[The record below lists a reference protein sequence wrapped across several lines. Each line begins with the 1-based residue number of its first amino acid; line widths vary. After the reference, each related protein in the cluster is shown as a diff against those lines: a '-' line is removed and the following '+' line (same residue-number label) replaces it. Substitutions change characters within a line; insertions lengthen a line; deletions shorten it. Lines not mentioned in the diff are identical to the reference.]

1 MMGTISIKP
10 VDYDPFGNLDVN
22 PAALPPQ
29 SAEALGLPSFV
40 MPNKASP
47 EIVSAPLGAT
57 ESFKPFLG
65 VMSTTDPLA
74 LQDIMVKNIPGSQ
87 PGVDPDGNPFII
99 IENKPYYLNKPGLSG
114 TDVVGFIGDLAK
126 FFPAGKLAQLG
137 LTTGGRAAI
146 AGTATGIIGSG
157 SQLSSQAMGS
167 EQPFNVAQVGLE
179 SAFGAGGQVVGDLIS
194 SYIKNNRSITNEAGK
209 ISNEFNAALQASGI
223 DLGKFAEKGQQA
235 IFDAYKQLGSRFAG
249 EAKNVTSAANIADVN
264 FPLTRGQATGDIA
277 QLAEEEAMRNAARG
291 SFAQKILARFD
302 EKQKTE
308 VLKDL
313 QAKQKAFA
321 TGQITTSP
329 EEVGGKLY
337 ELIRN
342 KQMEMKGQYKTAY
355 GDVDPT
361 ALRLLSE
368 AVDPLE
374 SRVLGILKDRVVD
387 PKLTPASR
395 SAVGEIRAIIPKTGK
410 ANVTDISLKTIETTR
425 KKLNEYYKAGANDTD
440 KGNVSAIIKEFDSW
454 LDDSISDGLIRGDIS
469 QLGKLKEARSLFSK
483 YKETFPTKD
492 TAKLADS
499 DAAKVIRTI
508 VEKDLQPS
516 EVMNLLYGKSA
527 IGESQSAVR
536 TVQRLKKMFGNE
548 SNDFKQFQ
556 ESAFV
561 RLTRD
566 SQGNMLPASKIVKTI
581 DELFMGKGSALTRE
595 LFDATQINTIRKL
608 RSDLSKLVVPI
619 EAQNPSR
626 SGYEG
631 ARAVISVLNK
641 LGFTGAAGNLASG
654 DIASAGAMG
663 AASLVS
669 QIKPVIA
676 ARKATNMIAPPLS
689 GLLPAGSGTAL
700 GGALGTGFY
709 GILGR

>member
-1 MMGTISIKP
+1 MGTISIKP

-22 PAALPPQ
+22 PANVAPQ
-29 SAEALGLPSFV
+29 SAEALGLPRFV
-40 MPNKASP
+40 TPTKSSP
-47 EIVSAPLGAT
+47 EIVSAPLGAA

-87 PGVDPDGNPFII
+87 PGIDPEGNPFII

-146 AGTATGIIGSG
+146 AGTATGVIGSG

-194 SYIKNNRSITNEAGK
+194 SYIKNNRSITNELGQ

-223 DLGKFAEKGQQA
+223 DLGKFAEKGQRA

-249 EAKNVTSAANIADVN
+249 EAKNITSAANIADVN

-321 TGQITTSP
+321 TGQITTAP

-374 SRVLGILKDRVVD
+374 SRVLGILKERVVD

-395 SAVGEIRAIIPKTGK
+395 SAVGEIRSIIPKTGK

-425 KKLNEYYKAGANDTD
+425 KKLNELYKAGANETD
-440 KGNVSAIIKEFDSW
+440 RGNVSAIIKEFDSW

-469 QLGKLKEARSLFSK
+469 QLDKLKEARSLFSK

-499 DAAKVIRTI
+499 DAARVIRTI

-556 ESAFV
+556 EAAFV

-641 LGFTGAAGNLASG
+641 LGLTGAAGNLASG

-669 QIKPVIA
+669 QIKPVLA
-676 ARKATNMIAPPLS
+676 ARKATNMVAPALT
-689 GLLPAGSGTAL
+689 GLLPVGSGTAL

>member
-1 MMGTISIKP
+1 MGTISIKP
-10 VDYDPFGNLDVN
+10 IDYDPFGNLDVN
-22 PAALPPQ
+22 PANASPM
-29 SAEALGLPSFV
+29 SAEELGLPSFV
-40 MPNKASP
+40 MPKKSSP
-47 EIVSAPLGAT
+47 EIVSAPLGLT

-74 LQDIMVKNIPGSQ
+74 LQDIMVKNIPGSR
-87 PGVDPDGNPFII
+87 PGIDPEGNPFII

-137 LTTGGRAAI
+137 LTTGGRATI
-146 AGTATGIIGSG
+146 AGTATGVIGSG
-157 SQLSSQAMGS
+157 SQLASQAMGS
-167 EQPFNVAQVGLE
+167 TQPFNVAQVGLE
-179 SAFGAGGQVVGDLIS
+179 SAFGAGGQIVGDLIG
-194 SYIKNNRSITNEAGK
+194 SYIRNNRKITDELGQ
-209 ISNEFNAALQASGI
+209 ISDEFASALQASGI
-223 DLGKFAEKGQQA
+223 NVNEFGRKGQQA
-235 IFDAYKQLGSRFAG
+235 IIDAYKQLGSRFAK
-249 EAKNVTSAANIADVN
+249 EAKNVTAAASIADVN

-302 EKQKTE
+302 ERQKAE
-308 VLKDL
+308 VLKDIES
-313 QAKQKAFA
+313 KQKAFSV
-321 TGQITTSP
+321 GQITTAP

-342 KQMEMKGQYKTAY
+342 KQLEMKGQYKTAY
-355 GDVDPT
+355 ESVDPT
-361 ALRLLSE
+361 ALRVLTE

-374 SRVLGILKDRVVD
+374 SRVASVLKDRVVD

-395 SAVGEIRAIIPKTGK
+395 NAIAEIKSIIPKTGK
-410 ANVTDISLKTIETTR
+410 ANVTDLSLKSIETTR
-425 KKLNEYYKAGANDTD
+425 KKLNELYKAGANDTD
-440 KGNVSAIIKEFDSW
+440 KGNVSAIIKEFDNW
-454 LDDSISDGLIRGDIS
+454 LDDSISDGLIRGDID
-469 QLGKLKEARSLFSK
+469 QLSKLKEARSLFSK

-492 TAKLADS
+492 VSKLADA

-536 TVQRLKKMFGNE
+536 TVQRLKKMFGSE
-548 SNDFKQFQ
+548 SNEFKQFQ

-595 LFDATQINTIRKL
+595 LFDATQINTIRKM
-608 RSDLSKLVVPI
+608 RSDLNKLVVPI

-669 QIKPVIA
+669 QIKPVVT
-676 ARKATNMIAPPLS
+676 ARKATTMTSPALS
-689 GLLPAGSGTAL
+689 GLLPLGSGTAL

>member
-1 MMGTISIKP
+1 MGTISIKP

-22 PAALPPQ
+22 PANATPM
-29 SAEALGLPSFV
+29 SSEELGLPSFV

-47 EIVSAPLGAT
+47 EIVNAPLGLT

-74 LQDIMVKNIPGSQ
+74 LQDIMVKNIPGSY
-87 PGVDPDGNPFII
+87 PGVDPEGNPFII

-137 LTTGGRAAI
+137 LTTGGRATI
-146 AGTATGIIGSG
+146 AGTATGVIGSG
-157 SQLSSQAMGS
+157 SQLASQAMGS
-167 EQPFNVAQVGLE
+167 TQPFNVAQVGLE
-179 SAFGAGGQVVGDLIS
+179 SAFGAGGQIVGDLIS
-194 SYIKNNRSITNEAGK
+194 SYIKNNKSIQNELGQ
-209 ISNEFNAALQASGI
+209 ITPEFNAQLKASGI
-223 DLGKFAEKGQQA
+223 DILKFGEAGQKA
-235 IFDAYKQLGSRFAG
+235 IFDAYKQLGSRFAQ
-249 EAKNVTSAANIADVN
+249 EAKNITAKANIADVN

-291 SFAQKILARFD
+291 SLSQKILARFD
-302 EKQKTE
+302 ERQKAE
-308 VLKDL
+308 VLKDIEN
-313 QAKQKAFA
+313 KQKAFSV
-321 TGQITTSP
+321 GQITTAP

-342 KQMEMKGQYKTAY
+342 KQLELKRGYKTAY
-355 GDVDPT
+355 EDVDPT

-374 SRVLGILKDRVVD
+374 SRVLGVLKDRVVD

-395 SAVGEIRAIIPKTGK
+395 NAISEIKAIIPKTGK

-425 KKLNEYYKAGANDTD
+425 KKLNELYKAGANETD
-440 KGNVSAIIKEFDSW
+440 KGNIQVIIKEFDSW
-454 LDDSISDGLIRGDIS
+454 LDDSIYDGLIRGDIN
-469 QLGKLKEARSLFSK
+469 QLDKLKQARALFADYMQK
-483 YKETFPTKD
+483 FPQGNV
-492 TAKLADS
+492 AKLADA

-508 VEKDLQPS
+508 AEKDLQPS
-516 EVMNLLYGKSA
+516 EVMNLLYGKAA

-536 TVQRLKKMFGNE
+536 TVQRLKKMFGSDSNE
-548 SNDFKQFQ
+548 FKQFQ

-595 LFDATQINTIRKL
+595 FFNAQQINTIRKL

-641 LGFTGAAGNLASG
+641 LGLTGAAGNLASG
-654 DIASAGAMG
+654 DIASAGVMG
-663 AASLVS
+663 VASLAS
-669 QIKPVIA
+669 QVKPVIA
-676 ARKATNMIAPPLS
+676 ARKATNMASPTLS
-689 GLLPAGSGTAL
+689 GLMPIGSGAAL

-709 GILGR
+709 GLLGR

>member
-1 MMGTISIKP
+1 
-10 VDYDPFGNLDVN
+10 
-22 PAALPPQ
+22 
-29 SAEALGLPSFV
+29 
-40 MPNKASP
+40 
-47 EIVSAPLGAT
+47 
-57 ESFKPFLG
+57 
-65 VMSTTDPLA
+65 
-74 LQDIMVKNIPGSQ
+74 
-87 PGVDPDGNPFII
+87 
-99 IENKPYYLNKPGLSG
+99 
-114 TDVVGFIGDLAK
+114 
-126 FFPAGKLAQLG
+126 
-137 LTTGGRAAI
+137 
-146 AGTATGIIGSG
+146 
-157 SQLSSQAMGS
+157 
-167 EQPFNVAQVGLE
+167 
-179 SAFGAGGQVVGDLIS
+179 
-194 SYIKNNRSITNEAGK
+194 
-209 ISNEFNAALQASGI
+209 
-223 DLGKFAEKGQQA
+223 
-235 IFDAYKQLGSRFAG
+235 
-249 EAKNVTSAANIADVN
+249 
-264 FPLTRGQATGDIA
+264 
-277 QLAEEEAMRNAARG
+277 MRNAARG
-291 SFAQKILARFD
+291 SLAQKILARFD
-302 EKQKTE
+302 EKQKKE
-308 VLKDL
+308 ILKDVNE
-313 QAKQKAFA
+313 KQRAFSV
-321 TGQITTSP
+321 GQITTAP

-342 KQMEMKGQYKTAY
+342 KQLEMKGNYKTAY

-374 SRVLGILKDRVVD
+374 SRVLGILKERVVD

-440 KGNVSAIIKEFDSW
+440 RGNVSAIIKEFDSW
-454 LDDSISDGLIRGDIS
+454 LDDSISDGLIRGDIN
-469 QLGKLKEARSLFSK
+469 QLDKLKEARKLFST
-483 YKETFPTKD
+483 YKETFPTNN

-556 ESAFV
+556 EAAFV

-595 LFDATQINTIRKL
+595 LFNANQINTMRKL
-608 RSDLSKLVVPI
+608 RSDLNKLVVPI

-641 LGFTGAAGNLASG
+641 LGLTGAAGNLASG
-654 DIASAGAMG
+654 DLASASAMG

-676 ARKATNMIAPPLS
+676 ARKATNMVAPPLT
-689 GLLPAGSGTAL
+689 GLLPVGSGTAL

>member
-1 MMGTISIKP
+1 MGTISIKP
-10 VDYDPFGNLDVN
+10 IDYDPFGNLDVN
-22 PAALPPQ
+22 PANASPM
-29 SAEALGLPSFV
+29 SAEELGLPSFV
-40 MPNKASP
+40 MPKKSSP
-47 EIVSAPLGAT
+47 EIVSAPLGLT

-74 LQDIMVKNIPGSQ
+74 LQDIMVKNIPGSR
-87 PGVDPDGNPFII
+87 PGIDPEGNPFII

-137 LTTGGRAAI
+137 LTTGGRATI
-146 AGTATGIIGSG
+146 AGTATGVIGSG
-157 SQLSSQAMGS
+157 SQLASQAMGS
-167 EQPFNVAQVGLE
+167 TQPFNVAQVGLE
-179 SAFGAGGQVVGDLIS
+179 SAFGAGGQIVGDLIG
-194 SYIKNNRSITNEAGK
+194 SYIRNNRKITDELGQ
-209 ISNEFNAALQASGI
+209 ISDEFASALQASGI
-223 DLGKFAEKGQQA
+223 NVNEFGRKGQQA
-235 IFDAYKQLGSRFAG
+235 IIDAYKQLGSRFAK
-249 EAKNVTSAANIADVN
+249 EAKNVTAAASIADVN

-302 EKQKTE
+302 ERQKAE

-313 QAKQKAFA
+313 ESKQKTFA
-321 TGQITTSP
+321 VGQITTSP

-342 KQMEMKGQYKTAY
+342 KQLEMKGQYKTAY
-355 GDVDPT
+355 ESVDPT
-361 ALRLLSE
+361 ALRVLTE

-374 SRVLGILKDRVVD
+374 SRVASVLKDRVVD

-395 SAVGEIRAIIPKTGK
+395 NAIAEIKSIIPKTGK
-410 ANVTDISLKTIETTR
+410 ANVTDLSLKSIETTR
-425 KKLNEYYKAGANDTD
+425 KKLNELYKAGANDTD
-440 KGNVSAIIKEFDSW
+440 KGNVSAIIKEFDNW
-454 LDDSISDGLIRGDIS
+454 LDDSISDGLIRGDID
-469 QLGKLKEARSLFSK
+469 QLSKLKEARSLFSK

-492 TAKLADS
+492 VSKLADA

-536 TVQRLKKMFGNE
+536 TVQRLKKMFGSE
-548 SNDFKQFQ
+548 SNEFKQFQ

-595 LFDATQINTIRKL
+595 LFDATQINTIRKM
-608 RSDLSKLVVPI
+608 RSDLNKLVVPI

-669 QIKPVIA
+669 QIKPVVA
-676 ARKATNMIAPPLS
+676 ARKATTMTSPALS
-689 GLLPAGSGTAL
+689 GLLPLGSGTAL

>member
-1 MMGTISIKP
+1 MGTISIKP
-10 VDYDPFGNLDVN
+10 IDYDPFGNLDVN
-22 PAALPPQ
+22 PANASPM
-29 SAEALGLPSFV
+29 SAEELGLPSFV
-40 MPNKASP
+40 MPKKSSP
-47 EIVSAPLGAT
+47 EIVSAPLGLT

-74 LQDIMVKNIPGSQ
+74 LQDIMVKNIPGSR
-87 PGVDPDGNPFII
+87 PGIDPEGNPFII

-137 LTTGGRAAI
+137 LTTGGRATI
-146 AGTATGIIGSG
+146 AGTATGVIGSG
-157 SQLSSQAMGS
+157 SQLASQAMGS
-167 EQPFNVAQVGLE
+167 TQPFNVAQVGLE
-179 SAFGAGGQVVGDLIS
+179 SAFGAGGQIVGDLIG
-194 SYIKNNRSITNEAGK
+194 SYIRNNRKITDELGQ
-209 ISNEFNAALQASGI
+209 ISDEFASALQASGI
-223 DLGKFAEKGQQA
+223 NVNEFGRKGQQA
-235 IFDAYKQLGSRFAG
+235 IIDAYKQLGSRFAK
-249 EAKNVTSAANIADVN
+249 EAKNVTAAASIADVN

-302 EKQKTE
+302 ERQKAE
-308 VLKDL
+308 VLKDIES
-313 QAKQKAFA
+313 KQKAFSV
-321 TGQITTSP
+321 GQITTAP

-342 KQMEMKGQYKTAY
+342 KQLEMKGQYKTAY
-355 GDVDPT
+355 ESVDPT
-361 ALRLLSE
+361 ALRVLTE

-374 SRVLGILKDRVVD
+374 SRVASVLKDRVVD

-395 SAVGEIRAIIPKTGK
+395 NAIAEIKSIIPKTGK
-410 ANVTDISLKTIETTR
+410 ANVTDLSLKSIETTR
-425 KKLNEYYKAGANDTD
+425 KKLNELYKAGANDTD
-440 KGNVSAIIKEFDSW
+440 KGNVSAIIKEFDNW
-454 LDDSISDGLIRGDIS
+454 LDDSISDGLIRGDID
-469 QLGKLKEARSLFSK
+469 QLSKLKEARSLFSK

-492 TAKLADS
+492 VSKLADA

-536 TVQRLKKMFGNE
+536 TVQRLKKMFGSE
-548 SNDFKQFQ
+548 SNEFKQFQ

-595 LFDATQINTIRKL
+595 LFDATQINTIRKM
-608 RSDLSKLVVPI
+608 RSDLNKLVVPI

-669 QIKPVIA
+669 QIKPVVA
-676 ARKATNMIAPPLS
+676 ARKATTMTSPALS
-689 GLLPAGSGTAL
+689 GLLPLGSGTAL

>member
-1 MMGTISIKP
+1 MGTISIKP

-22 PAALPPQ
+22 PANATPM
-29 SAEALGLPSFV
+29 SAEELGLPSFV
-40 MPNKASP
+40 MPKKSSP
-47 EIVSAPLGAT
+47 EIVSAPLGLT

-65 VMSTTDPLA
+65 VMSTTDPMA

-87 PGVDPDGNPFII
+87 PGIDPEGNPFII

-114 TDVVGFIGDLAK
+114 TDVIGFIGDLAK

-146 AGTATGIIGSG
+146 AGTATGVIGSG
-157 SQLSSQAMGS
+157 SQLASQGLGS
-167 EQPFNVAQVGLE
+167 TQPFNVAQVGLE
-179 SAFGAGGQVVGDLIS
+179 SAFGAGGQIVGDLIG
-194 SYIKNNRSITNEAGK
+194 SYIRNNRKITDELGQ
-209 ISNEFNAALQASGI
+209 ISSEFASALQASGI
-223 DLGKFAEKGQQA
+223 NVNEFGKKGQQA
-235 IFDAYKQLGSRFAG
+235 IIDAYKQLGSRFAK
-249 EAKNVTSAANIADVN
+249 EAKNVTAAANIADVN

-291 SFAQKILARFD
+291 SFSQKILARFD
-302 EKQKTE
+302 EKQKVE

-313 QAKQKAFA
+313 ENKQKAFA
-321 TGQITTSP
+321 VGQITTAP

-342 KQMEMKGQYKTAY
+342 KQLEMKGQYKSAY
-355 GDVDPT
+355 ESVDPT
-361 ALRLLSE
+361 ALRVLTE

-374 SRVLGILKDRVVD
+374 SRVSSILKDRVVD

-395 SAVGEIRAIIPKTGK
+395 NAIAEIKSIIPKTGK
-410 ANVTDISLKTIETTR
+410 ANVTDLSLKSIETTR
-425 KKLNEYYKAGANDTD
+425 KKLNELYKAGANDTD
-440 KGNVSAIIKEFDSW
+440 KGNVSAIIKEFDNW
-454 LDDSISDGLIRGDIS
+454 LDDSISDGLIRGDID
-469 QLGKLKEARSLFSK
+469 QLSKLKEARSLFSK

-492 TAKLADS
+492 VSKLADA

-536 TVQRLKKMFGNE
+536 TVQRLKKMFGSE
-548 SNDFKQFQ
+548 SNEFKQFQ

-595 LFDATQINTIRKL
+595 LFDATQINTIRKM
-608 RSDLSKLVVPI
+608 RADLNKLVIPI

-663 AASLVS
+663 VASLAS
-669 QIKPVIA
+669 QVKPVIA
-676 ARKATNMIAPPLS
+676 ARKATTMASPTLS
-689 GLLPAGSGTAL
+689 GLLPIGSGAAL

-709 GILGR
+709 GLLGR

>member
-1 MMGTISIKP
+1 MGTVSIKP

-22 PAALPPQ
+22 PAALPPE
-29 SAEALGLPSFV
+29 SAEALGLPRFV

-57 ESFKPFLG
+57 GSFKPFLG

-87 PGVDPDGNPFII
+87 PGIDPDGNPFII
-99 IENKPYYLNKPGLSG
+99 VENKPYYLNKPGLSG

-146 AGTATGIIGSG
+146 AGTATGVIGSG

-194 SYIKNNRSITNEAGK
+194 SYIKNNRSITNELGQ

-223 DLGKFAEKGQQA
+223 DLGKFSQKGQQA

-291 SFAQKILARFD
+291 SLAQKILARFD
-302 EKQKTE
+302 EKQKKE
-308 VLKDL
+308 ILKDVNE
-313 QAKQKAFA
+313 KQRAFSV
-321 TGQITTSP
+321 GQITTAP

-342 KQMEMKGQYKTAY
+342 KQLEMKGNYKTAY

-374 SRVLGILKDRVVD
+374 SRVLGILKERVVD

-440 KGNVSAIIKEFDSW
+440 RGNVSAIIKEFDSW
-454 LDDSISDGLIRGDIS
+454 LDDSISDGLIRGDIN
-469 QLGKLKEARSLFSK
+469 QLDKLKEARKLFST
-483 YKETFPTKD
+483 YKETFPTNN

-556 ESAFV
+556 EAAFV

-595 LFDATQINTIRKL
+595 LFNANQINTMRKL
-608 RSDLSKLVVPI
+608 RSDLNKLVVPI

-641 LGFTGAAGNLASG
+641 LGLTGAAGNLASG
-654 DIASAGAMG
+654 DLASASALG

-669 QIKPVIA
+669 QVKPVLA
-676 ARKATNMIAPPLS
+676 ARKATNMVAPPLT
-689 GLLPAGSGTAL
+689 GLLPVGSGTAL

>member
-1 MMGTISIKP
+1 MGTISIKP

-22 PAALPPQ
+22 PANASPM
-29 SAEALGLPSFV
+29 SAEELGLPSFV
-40 MPNKASP
+40 MPKKSSP
-47 EIVSAPLGAT
+47 EIVSAPLGLT

-74 LQDIMVKNIPGSQ
+74 LQDIMVKNIPGSR
-87 PGVDPDGNPFII
+87 PGIDPEGNPFII

-146 AGTATGIIGSG
+146 AGTATGVIGSG
-157 SQLSSQAMGS
+157 SQLASQAMGS
-167 EQPFNVAQVGLE
+167 TQPFNVAQVGLE
-179 SAFGAGGQVVGDLIS
+179 AAFGAGGQIVGDLIG
-194 SYIKNNRSITNEAGK
+194 SYIRNNRKITDELGQ
-209 ISNEFNAALQASGI
+209 ISSEFASALQASGI
-223 DLGKFAEKGQQA
+223 NINEFGRKGQQA
-235 IFDAYKQLGSRFAG
+235 IIDAYKQLGSRFAK

-291 SFAQKILARFD
+291 SLSQKILARFD
-302 EKQKTE
+302 EKQKIE

-313 QAKQKAFA
+313 ENKQKAFA
-321 TGQITTSP
+321 VGQITTAP

-342 KQMEMKGQYKTAY
+342 KQLEMKGQYKAAY
-355 GDVDPT
+355 ESVDPT
-361 ALRLLSE
+361 ALRVLTE

-374 SRVLGILKDRVVD
+374 SRVLSVLKDRVVD

-395 SAVGEIRAIIPKTGK
+395 NAIAEIKSIIPKTGK
-410 ANVTDISLKTIETTR
+410 ANVTDLSLKSIETTR
-425 KKLNEYYKAGANDTD
+425 KKLNELYKAGANDTD
-440 KGNVSAIIKEFDSW
+440 KGNVSAIIKEFDNW
-454 LDDSISDGLIRGDIS
+454 LDDSISDGLIRGDID
-469 QLGKLKEARSLFSK
+469 QLSKLKEARSLFSK

-492 TAKLADS
+492 VSKLADA

-536 TVQRLKKMFGNE
+536 TVQRLKKMFGSE
-548 SNDFKQFQ
+548 SNEFKQFQ

-595 LFDATQINTIRKL
+595 LFDATQINTIRKM
-608 RSDLSKLVVPI
+608 RSDLNKLVIPI

-669 QIKPVIA
+669 QIKPVVA
-676 ARKATNMIAPPLS
+676 ARKATTMTSPALS
-689 GLLPAGSGTAL
+689 GLLPLGSGTAL

>member
-1 MMGTISIKP
+1 MGTISIKP

-22 PAALPPQ
+22 PANVAPQ
-29 SAEALGLPSFV
+29 SAEALGLPRFV
-40 MPNKASP
+40 TPTKSSP
-47 EIVSAPLGAT
+47 EIVSAPLGAA

-87 PGVDPDGNPFII
+87 PGIDPEGNPFII

-146 AGTATGIIGSG
+146 AGTATGVIGSG

-194 SYIKNNRSITNEAGK
+194 SYIKNNRSITNELGQ

-223 DLGKFAEKGQQA
+223 DLGKFAEKGQRA

-249 EAKNVTSAANIADVN
+249 EAKNITSAANIADVN

-321 TGQITTSP
+321 TGQITTAP

-374 SRVLGILKDRVVD
+374 SRVLGILKERVVD

-395 SAVGEIRAIIPKTGK
+395 SAVGEIRSIIPKTGK

-425 KKLNEYYKAGANDTD
+425 KKLNELYKAGANETD
-440 KGNVSAIIKEFDSW
+440 RGNVSAIIKEFDSW

-469 QLGKLKEARSLFSK
+469 QLDKLKEARSLFSK

-499 DAAKVIRTI
+499 DAARVIRTI

-641 LGFTGAAGNLASG
+641 LGLTGAAGNLASG

-663 AASLVS
+663 MASLAS
-669 QIKPVIA
+669 QIKPVLA
-676 ARKATNMIAPPLS
+676 ARKATNMVAPALT
-689 GLLPAGSGTAL
+689 GLLPVGSGTAL

>member
-1 MMGTISIKP
+1 MGTISIKP

-194 SYIKNNRSITNEAGK
+194 SYIKNNRSIANEAGQ
-209 ISNEFNAALQASGI
+209 ISNEFKSALQASGI

-566 SQGNMLPASKIVKTI
+566 SQGNMLPSSKIVKTI

-595 LFDATQINTIRKL
+595 LFSADQINTIRKL

-669 QIKPVIA
+669 QIKPVLA
-676 ARKATNMIAPPLS
+676 ARKATNMVAPPLS

>member
-22 PAALPPQ
+22 PANVAPQ
-29 SAEALGLPSFV
+29 SAETLGLPQFV
-40 MPNKASP
+40 MPNKATP
-47 EIVSAPLGAT
+47 EIVSAPLGAS

-87 PGVDPDGNPFII
+87 PGIDPDGNPFII
-99 IENKPYYLNKPGLSG
+99 VENKPYYLNKPGLSG

-146 AGTATGIIGSG
+146 AGTATGVIGSG

-167 EQPFNVAQVGLE
+167 DQPFNVAQVGLE

-194 SYIKNNRSITNEAGK
+194 SYIKNNRSITNELGQ

-223 DLGKFAEKGQQA
+223 DLGKFSQKGQQA
-235 IFDAYKQLGSRFAG
+235 IIDAYKQLGSRFAG
-249 EAKNVTSAANIADVN
+249 EAKNVTSAANIAEVN
-264 FPLTRGQATGDIA
+264 FPLTRGQATGDVA

-302 EKQKTE
+302 EKQKKE
-308 VLKDL
+308 VLKDVND
-313 QAKQKAFA
+313 KQRAFSV
-321 TGQITTSP
+321 GQITTAP

-342 KQMEMKGQYKTAY
+342 KQLEMKGNYKTAY

-374 SRVLGILKDRVVD
+374 SRVLGILKERVVD

-425 KKLNEYYKAGANDTD
+425 KKLNELYKAGANETD

-454 LDDSISDGLIRGDIS
+454 LDDSISDGLIRGDIN
-469 QLGKLKEARSLFSK
+469 QLDKLKEARKLFST
-483 YKETFPTKD
+483 YKETFPTNN

-556 ESAFV
+556 EAAFV

-595 LFDATQINTIRKL
+595 LFNANQINTMRKL
-608 RSDLSKLVVPI
+608 RSDLNKLVVPI

-641 LGFTGAAGNLASG
+641 LGLTGAAGNLASG
-654 DIASAGAMG
+654 DLASASAMG

-676 ARKATNMIAPPLS
+676 ARKATNMVAPPLT
-689 GLLPAGSGTAL
+689 GLLPVGSGTAL

>member
-1 MMGTISIKP
+1 MGTISIKP

-22 PAALPPQ
+22 PANASPM
-29 SAEALGLPSFV
+29 SAEELGLPSFV
-40 MPNKASP
+40 MPKKSSP
-47 EIVSAPLGAT
+47 EIVSAPLGLT

-74 LQDIMVKNIPGSQ
+74 LQDIMVKNIPGSR
-87 PGVDPDGNPFII
+87 PGIDPEGNPFII

-146 AGTATGIIGSG
+146 AGTATGVIGSG
-157 SQLSSQAMGS
+157 SQLASQAMGS
-167 EQPFNVAQVGLE
+167 TQPFNVAQVGLE
-179 SAFGAGGQVVGDLIS
+179 AAFGAGGQIVGDLIG
-194 SYIKNNRSITNEAGK
+194 SYIRNNRKITDELGQ
-209 ISNEFNAALQASGI
+209 ISSEFASALQASGI
-223 DLGKFAEKGQQA
+223 NINEFGRKGQQA
-235 IFDAYKQLGSRFAG
+235 IIDAYKQLGSRFAK

-291 SFAQKILARFD
+291 SLSQKILARFD
-302 EKQKTE
+302 EKQKIE

-313 QAKQKAFA
+313 ENKQKAFA
-321 TGQITTSP
+321 VGQITTAP

-342 KQMEMKGQYKTAY
+342 KQLEMKGQYKAAY
-355 GDVDPT
+355 ESVDPT
-361 ALRLLSE
+361 ALRVLTE

-374 SRVLGILKDRVVD
+374 SRVSSVLKDRVVD

-395 SAVGEIRAIIPKTGK
+395 NAIAEIKSIIPKTGK
-410 ANVTDISLKTIETTR
+410 ANVTDLSLKSIETTR
-425 KKLNEYYKAGANDTD
+425 KKLNELYKAGANDTD
-440 KGNVSAIIKEFDSW
+440 KGNVSAIIKEFDNW
-454 LDDSISDGLIRGDIS
+454 LDDSISDGLIRGDID
-469 QLGKLKEARSLFSK
+469 QLSKLKEARSLFSK

-492 TAKLADS
+492 VSKLADA

-536 TVQRLKKMFGNE
+536 TVQRLKKMFGSE
-548 SNDFKQFQ
+548 SNEFKQFQ

-595 LFDATQINTIRKL
+595 LFDATQINTIRKM
-608 RSDLSKLVVPI
+608 RSDLNKLVIPI

-669 QIKPVIA
+669 QIKPVVA
-676 ARKATNMIAPPLS
+676 ARKATTMTSPALS
-689 GLLPAGSGTAL
+689 GLLPLGSGTAL

>member
-1 MMGTISIKP
+1 MGTISIKP

-22 PAALPPQ
+22 PANVAPQ
-29 SAEALGLPSFV
+29 SAEALGLPRFV
-40 MPNKASP
+40 TPTKSSP
-47 EIVSAPLGAT
+47 EIVSAPLGAA

-87 PGVDPDGNPFII
+87 PGIDPEGNPFII

-146 AGTATGIIGSG
+146 AGTATGVIGSG

-194 SYIKNNRSITNEAGK
+194 SYIKNNRSITNELGQ

-223 DLGKFAEKGQQA
+223 DLGKFAEKGQRA

-321 TGQITTSP
+321 TGQITTAP

-374 SRVLGILKDRVVD
+374 SRVLGILKERVVD

-395 SAVGEIRAIIPKTGK
+395 SAVGEIRSIIPKTGK

-425 KKLNEYYKAGANDTD
+425 KKLNELYKAGANETD
-440 KGNVSAIIKEFDSW
+440 RGNVSAIIKEFDSW

-469 QLGKLKEARSLFSK
+469 QLDKLKEARSLFSK

-499 DAAKVIRTI
+499 DAARVIRTI

-516 EVMNLLYGKSA
+516 EIMNLLYGKSA

-641 LGFTGAAGNLASG
+641 LGLTGAAGNLASG

-663 AASLVS
+663 MASLAS
-669 QIKPVIA
+669 QIKPVLA
-676 ARKATNMIAPPLS
+676 ARKATNMVAPALT
-689 GLLPAGSGTAL
+689 GLLPVGSGTAL

>member
-1 MMGTISIKP
+1 MGTISIKP

-22 PAALPPQ
+22 PANVAPQ
-29 SAEALGLPSFV
+29 SAEALGLPRFV
-40 MPNKASP
+40 TPTKSSP
-47 EIVSAPLGAT
+47 EIVSAPLGAA

-87 PGVDPDGNPFII
+87 PGIDPEGNPFII

-146 AGTATGIIGSG
+146 AGTATGVIGSG

-194 SYIKNNRSITNEAGK
+194 SYIKNNRSITNELGQ

-223 DLGKFAEKGQQA
+223 DLGKFAEKGQRA

-321 TGQITTSP
+321 TGQITTAP

-374 SRVLGILKDRVVD
+374 SRVLGILKERVVD

-395 SAVGEIRAIIPKTGK
+395 SAVGEIRSIIPKTGK

-425 KKLNEYYKAGANDTD
+425 KKLNELYKAGANETD
-440 KGNVSAIIKEFDSW
+440 RGNVSAIIKEFDSW

-469 QLGKLKEARSLFSK
+469 QLDKLKEARSLFSK

-499 DAAKVIRTI
+499 DAARVIRTI

-641 LGFTGAAGNLASG
+641 LGLTGAAGNLASG

-663 AASLVS
+663 MASLAS
-669 QIKPVIA
+669 QIKPVLA
-676 ARKATNMIAPPLS
+676 ARKATNMVAPALT
-689 GLLPAGSGTAL
+689 GLLPVGSGTAL

>member
-1 MMGTISIKP
+1 MGTISIKP

-22 PAALPPQ
+22 PANVAPQ
-29 SAEALGLPSFV
+29 SAEALGLPRFV
-40 MPNKASP
+40 TPTKSSP
-47 EIVSAPLGAT
+47 EIVSAPLGAA

-87 PGVDPDGNPFII
+87 PGIDPEGNPFII

-157 SQLSSQAMGS
+157 SQLASQAMGS

-194 SYIKNNRSITNEAGK
+194 SYIKNNRSITNELGQ

-223 DLGKFAEKGQQA
+223 DLGKFAEKGQRA

-321 TGQITTSP
+321 TGQITTAP

-374 SRVLGILKDRVVD
+374 SRVLGILKERVVD

-395 SAVGEIRAIIPKTGK
+395 SAVGEIRSIIPKTGK

-425 KKLNEYYKAGANDTD
+425 KKLNELYKAGANETD
-440 KGNVSAIIKEFDSW
+440 RGNVSAIIKEFDSW

-469 QLGKLKEARSLFSK
+469 QLDKLKEARSLFSK

-499 DAAKVIRTI
+499 DAARVIRTI

-641 LGFTGAAGNLASG
+641 LGLTGAAGNLASG

-663 AASLVS
+663 MASLAS
-669 QIKPVIA
+669 QIKPVLA
-676 ARKATNMIAPPLS
+676 ARKATNMVAPALT
-689 GLLPAGSGTAL
+689 GLLPVGSGTAL

>member
-1 MMGTISIKP
+1 MGTVSIKP

-22 PAALPPQ
+22 PAALPPE
-29 SAEALGLPSFV
+29 SAEALGLPRFV

-57 ESFKPFLG
+57 GSFKPFLG

-87 PGVDPDGNPFII
+87 PGIDPDGNPFII
-99 IENKPYYLNKPGLSG
+99 VENKPYYLNKPGLSG

-146 AGTATGIIGSG
+146 AGTATGVIGSG

-194 SYIKNNRSITNEAGK
+194 SYIKNNRSITNELGQ

-223 DLGKFAEKGQQA
+223 DLGKFSQKGQQA

-302 EKQKTE
+302 EKQKKE
-308 VLKDL
+308 ILKDVNE
-313 QAKQKAFA
+313 KQRAFSV
-321 TGQITTSP
+321 GQITTAP

-342 KQMEMKGQYKTAY
+342 KQLEMKGNYKTAY
-355 GDVDPT
+355 DDVDPT

-374 SRVLGILKDRVVD
+374 SRVLGVLKERVVD

-440 KGNVSAIIKEFDSW
+440 RGNVSAIIKEFDSW

-469 QLGKLKEARSLFSK
+469 QLDKLKEARSLFSK
-483 YKETFPTKD
+483 YKETFPSKD
-492 TAKLADS
+492 AAKLADS
-499 DAAKVIRTI
+499 DAAKVMRTI

-556 ESAFV
+556 EAAFV

-595 LFDATQINTIRKL
+595 LFDANQINTMRKL
-608 RSDLSKLVVPI
+608 RSDLNKLVVPI

-641 LGFTGAAGNLASG
+641 LGLTGAAGNLASG
-654 DIASAGAMG
+654 DVASAGALG
-663 AASLVS
+663 VASLVS
-669 QIKPVIA
+669 QVKPVLA
-676 ARKATNMIAPPLS
+676 ARKATNMVAPPLT
-689 GLLPAGSGTAL
+689 GLLPVGSGTAL

>member
-1 MMGTISIKP
+1 MGTVSIKP

-22 PAALPPQ
+22 PAALPPE
-29 SAEALGLPSFV
+29 SAEALGLPRFV

-57 ESFKPFLG
+57 GSFKPFLG

-87 PGVDPDGNPFII
+87 PGIDPDGNPFII
-99 IENKPYYLNKPGLSG
+99 VENKPYYLNKPGLSG

-146 AGTATGIIGSG
+146 AGTATGVIGSG

-194 SYIKNNRSITNEAGK
+194 SYIKNNRSITNELGQ

-223 DLGKFAEKGQQA
+223 DLGKFSQKGQQA

-302 EKQKTE
+302 EKQKKE
-308 VLKDL
+308 ILKDVNE
-313 QAKQKAFA
+313 KQRAFSV
-321 TGQITTSP
+321 GQITTAP

-342 KQMEMKGQYKTAY
+342 KQLEMKGNYKTAY
-355 GDVDPT
+355 DDVDPT

-374 SRVLGILKDRVVD
+374 SRVLGVLKERVVD

-440 KGNVSAIIKEFDSW
+440 RGNVSAIIKEFDSW

-469 QLGKLKEARSLFSK
+469 QLDKLKEARSLFSK
-483 YKETFPTKD
+483 YKETFPSKD
-492 TAKLADS
+492 AAKLADS
-499 DAAKVIRTI
+499 DAAKVMRTI

-556 ESAFV
+556 EAAFV

-595 LFDATQINTIRKL
+595 LFNANQINTMRKL
-608 RSDLSKLVVPI
+608 RSDLNKLVVPI

-641 LGFTGAAGNLASG
+641 LGLTGAAGNLASG
-654 DIASAGAMG
+654 DVASAGALG
-663 AASLVS
+663 VASLVS
-669 QIKPVIA
+669 QVKPVLA
-676 ARKATNMIAPPLS
+676 ARKATNMVAPPLT
-689 GLLPAGSGTAL
+689 GLLPVGSGTAL

>member
-1 MMGTISIKP
+1 MGTISIKP

-22 PAALPPQ
+22 PANVAPQ

-146 AGTATGIIGSG
+146 AGTATGVIGSG

-194 SYIKNNRSITNEAGK
+194 SYIKNNRSITNEAGQ
-209 ISNEFNAALQASGI
+209 ISNEFKSALQASGI
-223 DLGKFAEKGQQA
+223 DLGKFAEKGQRA

-249 EAKNVTSAANIADVN
+249 EAKNITSAANIADVN

-321 TGQITTSP
+321 TGQITTAP

-374 SRVLGILKDRVVD
+374 SRVLGILKERVVD

-395 SAVGEIRAIIPKTGK
+395 SAVGEIRSIIPKTGK

-425 KKLNEYYKAGANDTD
+425 KKLNELYKAGANETD
-440 KGNVSAIIKEFDSW
+440 RGNVSAIIKEFDSW

-469 QLGKLKEARSLFSK
+469 QLDKLKEARSLFSK

-492 TAKLADS
+492 AAKLADS
-499 DAAKVIRTI
+499 DAARVIRTI

-566 SQGNMLPASKIVKTI
+566 SQGNMLPSSKIVKTI

-595 LFDATQINTIRKL
+595 LFNAEQINTIRKL

>member
-1 MMGTISIKP
+1 MGTISIKP

-22 PAALPPQ
+22 PANVAPQ
-29 SAEALGLPSFV
+29 SAEALGLPRFV
-40 MPNKASP
+40 TPTKSSP
-47 EIVSAPLGAT
+47 EIVSAPLGAA

-87 PGVDPDGNPFII
+87 PGIDPEGNPFII

-146 AGTATGIIGSG
+146 AGTATGVIGSG

-194 SYIKNNRSITNEAGK
+194 SYIKNNRSITNELGQ

-223 DLGKFAEKGQQA
+223 DLGKFAEKGQRA

-249 EAKNVTSAANIADVN
+249 EAKNITSAANIADVN

-321 TGQITTSP
+321 TGQITTAP

-374 SRVLGILKDRVVD
+374 SRVLGILKERVVD

-395 SAVGEIRAIIPKTGK
+395 SAVGEIRSIIPKTGK

-425 KKLNEYYKAGANDTD
+425 KKLNELYKAGANETD
-440 KGNVSAIIKEFDSW
+440 RGNVSAIIKEFDSW

-469 QLGKLKEARSLFSK
+469 QLDKLKEARSLFSK

-499 DAAKVIRTI
+499 DAARVIRTI

-641 LGFTGAAGNLASG
+641 LGLTGAAGNLASG

-669 QIKPVIA
+669 QIKPVLA
-676 ARKATNMIAPPLS
+676 ARKATNMVAPALT
-689 GLLPAGSGTAL
+689 GLLPVGSGTAL

>member
-194 SYIKNNRSITNEAGK
+194 SYIKNNRKITNEAGQ

-264 FPLTRGQATGDIA
+264 FPLTRGQATGDVA

-291 SFAQKILARFD
+291 SFAQKILSRFD

-425 KKLNEYYKAGANDTD
+425 KKLNELYKAGANETD

-499 DAAKVIRTI
+499 DAA
-508 VEKDLQPS
+508 
-516 EVMNLLYGKSA
+516 
-527 IGESQSAVR
+527 
-536 TVQRLKKMFGNE
+536 
-548 SNDFKQFQ
+548 
-556 ESAFV
+556 
-561 RLTRD
+561 
-566 SQGNMLPASKIVKTI
+566 
-581 DELFMGKGSALTRE
+581 
-595 LFDATQINTIRKL
+595 
-608 RSDLSKLVVPI
+608 
-619 EAQNPSR
+619 
-626 SGYEG
+626 
-631 ARAVISVLNK
+631 
-641 LGFTGAAGNLASG
+641 
-654 DIASAGAMG
+654 
-663 AASLVS
+663 
-669 QIKPVIA
+669 
-676 ARKATNMIAPPLS
+676 
-689 GLLPAGSGTAL
+689 
-700 GGALGTGFY
+700 
-709 GILGR
+709 

>member
-1 MMGTISIKP
+1 MGTVSIKP

-22 PAALPPQ
+22 PAALPPE
-29 SAEALGLPSFV
+29 SAEALGLPRFV

-57 ESFKPFLG
+57 GSFKPFLG

-87 PGVDPDGNPFII
+87 PGIDPDGNPFII
-99 IENKPYYLNKPGLSG
+99 VENKPYYLNKPGLSG

-146 AGTATGIIGSG
+146 AGTATGVIGSG

-194 SYIKNNRSITNEAGK
+194 SYIKNNRSITNELGQ

-223 DLGKFAEKGQQA
+223 DLGKFSQKGQQA

-291 SFAQKILARFD
+291 SLAQKILARFD
-302 EKQKTE
+302 EKQKKE
-308 VLKDL
+308 ILKDVNE
-313 QAKQKAFA
+313 KQRAFSV
-321 TGQITTSP
+321 GQITTAP

-342 KQMEMKGQYKTAY
+342 KQLEMKGNYKTAY

-374 SRVLGILKDRVVD
+374 SRVLGVLKERVVD

-440 KGNVSAIIKEFDSW
+440 RGNVSAIIKEFDSW

-469 QLGKLKEARSLFSK
+469 QLDKLKEARSLFSK
-483 YKETFPTKD
+483 YKETFPSKD
-492 TAKLADS
+492 AAKLADS
-499 DAAKVIRTI
+499 DAAKVMRTI

-556 ESAFV
+556 EAAFV

-595 LFDATQINTIRKL
+595 LFNANQINTMRKL
-608 RSDLSKLVVPI
+608 RSDLNKLVVPI

-641 LGFTGAAGNLASG
+641 LGLTGAAGNLASG
-654 DIASAGAMG
+654 DVASAGALG
-663 AASLVS
+663 VASLVS

-676 ARKATNMIAPPLS
+676 ARKATNMVAPPLT
-689 GLLPAGSGTAL
+689 GLLPVGSGTAL

>member
-1 MMGTISIKP
+1 MGTISIKP

-22 PAALPPQ
+22 PANVAPQ
-29 SAEALGLPSFV
+29 SAEALGLPRFV
-40 MPNKASP
+40 TPTKSSP
-47 EIVSAPLGAT
+47 EIVSAPLGAA

-87 PGVDPDGNPFII
+87 PGIDPEGNPFII

-146 AGTATGIIGSG
+146 AGTATGVIGSG

-194 SYIKNNRSITNEAGK
+194 SYIKNNRSITNELGQ

-223 DLGKFAEKGQQA
+223 DLGKFAEKGQRA

-321 TGQITTSP
+321 TGQITTAP

-374 SRVLGILKDRVVD
+374 SRVLGILKERVVD

-395 SAVGEIRAIIPKTGK
+395 SAVGEIRSIIPKTGK

-425 KKLNEYYKAGANDTD
+425 KKLNELYKAGANETD
-440 KGNVSAIIKEFDSW
+440 RGNVSAIIKEFDSW

-469 QLGKLKEARSLFSK
+469 QLDKLKEARSLFSK

-492 TAKLADS
+492 AAKLADS
-499 DAAKVIRTI
+499 DAARVIRTI

-641 LGFTGAAGNLASG
+641 LGLTGAAGNLASG

-663 AASLVS
+663 MASLAS
-669 QIKPVIA
+669 QIKPVLA
-676 ARKATNMIAPPLS
+676 ARKATNMVAPALT
-689 GLLPAGSGTAL
+689 GLLPVGSGTAL

>member
-22 PAALPPQ
+22 PANVAPQ
-29 SAEALGLPSFV
+29 SAEALGLPRFV
-40 MPNKASP
+40 TPTKSSP
-47 EIVSAPLGAT
+47 EIVSAPLGAA

-87 PGVDPDGNPFII
+87 PGIDPEGNPFII

-146 AGTATGIIGSG
+146 AGTATGVIGSG

-194 SYIKNNRSITNEAGK
+194 SYIKNNRSITNELGQ

-223 DLGKFAEKGQQA
+223 DLGKFAEKGQRA

-249 EAKNVTSAANIADVN
+249 EAKNITSAANIADVN

-321 TGQITTSP
+321 TGQITTAP

-374 SRVLGILKDRVVD
+374 SRVLGILKERVVD

-395 SAVGEIRAIIPKTGK
+395 SAVGEIRSIIPKTGK

-425 KKLNEYYKAGANDTD
+425 KKLNELYKAAANETD
-440 KGNVSAIIKEFDSW
+440 RGNVSAIIKEFDSW

-469 QLGKLKEARSLFSK
+469 QLDKLKEARSLFSK

-492 TAKLADS
+492 AAKLADS
-499 DAAKVIRTI
+499 DAARVIRTI

-641 LGFTGAAGNLASG
+641 LGLTGAAGNLASG

-663 AASLVS
+663 MASLAS
-669 QIKPVIA
+669 QIKPVLA
-676 ARKATNMIAPPLS
+676 ARKATNMVAPALT
-689 GLLPAGSGTAL
+689 GLLPVGSGTAL

>member
-1 MMGTISIKP
+1 MGTISIKP

-22 PAALPPQ
+22 PANVAPQ
-29 SAEALGLPSFV
+29 SAETLGLPQFV
-40 MPNKASP
+40 MPNKATP
-47 EIVSAPLGAT
+47 EIVSAPLGAS

-87 PGVDPDGNPFII
+87 PGIDPDGNPFII
-99 IENKPYYLNKPGLSG
+99 VENKPYYLNKPGLSG

-146 AGTATGIIGSG
+146 AGTATGVIGSG

-167 EQPFNVAQVGLE
+167 DQPFNVAQVGLE

-194 SYIKNNRSITNEAGK
+194 SYIKNNRSITNELGQ

-223 DLGKFAEKGQQA
+223 DLNKFSQKGQQA
-235 IFDAYKQLGSRFAG
+235 IIDAYKQLGSRFAG
-249 EAKNVTSAANIADVN
+249 EAKNVTSAANIAEVN
-264 FPLTRGQATGDIA
+264 FPLTRGQATGDVA

-302 EKQKTE
+302 EKQKKE
-308 VLKDL
+308 VLKDVND
-313 QAKQKAFA
+313 KQRAFSV
-321 TGQITTSP
+321 GQITTAP

-342 KQMEMKGQYKTAY
+342 KQLEMKGNYKTAY

-374 SRVLGILKDRVVD
+374 SRVLGILKERVVD

-425 KKLNEYYKAGANDTD
+425 KKLNELYKAGANETD

-454 LDDSISDGLIRGDIS
+454 LDDSISDGLIRGDIN
-469 QLGKLKEARSLFSK
+469 QLDKLKEARKLFST
-483 YKETFPTKD
+483 YKETFPTNN

-556 ESAFV
+556 EAAFV

-595 LFDATQINTIRKL
+595 LFNANQINTMRKL
-608 RSDLSKLVVPI
+608 RSDLNKLVVPI

-641 LGFTGAAGNLASG
+641 LGLTGAAGNLASG
-654 DIASAGAMG
+654 DLASASAMG

-676 ARKATNMIAPPLS
+676 ARKATNMVAPPLT
-689 GLLPAGSGTAL
+689 GLLPVGSGTAL

>member
-1 MMGTISIKP
+1 MGTISIKP
-10 VDYDPFGNLDVN
+10 IDYDPFGNLDVN
-22 PAALPPQ
+22 PANASPM
-29 SAEALGLPSFV
+29 SAEELGLPSFV
-40 MPNKASP
+40 MPKKSSP
-47 EIVSAPLGAT
+47 EIVSAPLGLT

-74 LQDIMVKNIPGSQ
+74 LQDIMVKNIPGSR
-87 PGVDPDGNPFII
+87 PGIDPEGNPFII

-137 LTTGGRAAI
+137 LTTGGRATI
-146 AGTATGIIGSG
+146 AGTATGVIGSG
-157 SQLSSQAMGS
+157 SQLASQAMGS
-167 EQPFNVAQVGLE
+167 TQPFNVAQVGLE
-179 SAFGAGGQVVGDLIS
+179 SAFGAGGQIVGDLIG
-194 SYIKNNRSITNEAGK
+194 SYIRNNRKITDELGQ
-209 ISNEFNAALQASGI
+209 ISDEFASALQASGI
-223 DLGKFAEKGQQA
+223 NVNEFGRKGQQA
-235 IFDAYKQLGSRFAG
+235 IIDAYKQLGSRFAK
-249 EAKNVTSAANIADVN
+249 EAKNVTAAASIADVN

-302 EKQKTE
+302 ERQKAE

-313 QAKQKAFA
+313 ESKQKTFA
-321 TGQITTSP
+321 VGQITTSP

-342 KQMEMKGQYKTAY
+342 KQLEMKGKYKTAY
-355 GDVDPT
+355 ESVDPT
-361 ALRLLSE
+361 ALRVLTE

-374 SRVLGILKDRVVD
+374 SRVASVLKDRVVD

-395 SAVGEIRAIIPKTGK
+395 NAIAEIKSIIPKTGK
-410 ANVTDISLKTIETTR
+410 ANVTDLSLKSIETTR
-425 KKLNEYYKAGANDTD
+425 KKLNELYKAGANDTD
-440 KGNVSAIIKEFDSW
+440 KGNVSAIIKEFDNW
-454 LDDSISDGLIRGDIS
+454 LDDSISDGLIRGDID
-469 QLGKLKEARSLFSK
+469 QLSKLKEARSLFSK

-492 TAKLADS
+492 VSKLADA

-536 TVQRLKKMFGNE
+536 TVQRLKKMFGSE
-548 SNDFKQFQ
+548 SNEFKQFQ

-595 LFDATQINTIRKL
+595 LFDATQINTIRKM
-608 RSDLSKLVVPI
+608 RSDLNKLVVPI

-669 QIKPVIA
+669 QIKPVVA
-676 ARKATNMIAPPLS
+676 ARKATTMTSPALS
-689 GLLPAGSGTAL
+689 GLLPLGSGTAL

>member
-1 MMGTISIKP
+1 MGTISIKP
-10 VDYDPFGNLDVN
+10 IDYDPFGNLDVN
-22 PAALPPQ
+22 PANASPM
-29 SAEALGLPSFV
+29 SAEELGLPSFV
-40 MPNKASP
+40 MPKKSSP
-47 EIVSAPLGAT
+47 EIVSAPLGLT

-74 LQDIMVKNIPGSQ
+74 LQDIMVKNIPGSR
-87 PGVDPDGNPFII
+87 PGIDPEGNPFII

-137 LTTGGRAAI
+137 LTTGGRATI
-146 AGTATGIIGSG
+146 AGTATGVIGSG
-157 SQLSSQAMGS
+157 SQLASQAMGS
-167 EQPFNVAQVGLE
+167 TQPFNVAQVGLE
-179 SAFGAGGQVVGDLIS
+179 SAFGAGGQIVGDLIG
-194 SYIKNNRSITNEAGK
+194 SYIRNNRKITDELGQ
-209 ISNEFNAALQASGI
+209 ISDEFASALQASGI
-223 DLGKFAEKGQQA
+223 NVNEFGRKGQQA
-235 IFDAYKQLGSRFAG
+235 IIDAYKQLGSRFAK
-249 EAKNVTSAANIADVN
+249 EAKNVTASASIADVN

-302 EKQKTE
+302 ERQKAE
-308 VLKDL
+308 VLKDIES
-313 QAKQKAFA
+313 KQKAFSV
-321 TGQITTSP
+321 GQITTAP

-342 KQMEMKGQYKTAY
+342 KQLEMKGQYKTAY
-355 GDVDPT
+355 ESVDPT
-361 ALRLLSE
+361 ALRVLTE

-374 SRVLGILKDRVVD
+374 SRVASVLKDRVVD

-395 SAVGEIRAIIPKTGK
+395 NAIAEIKSIIPKTGK
-410 ANVTDISLKTIETTR
+410 ANVTDLSLKSIETTR
-425 KKLNEYYKAGANDTD
+425 KKLNELYKAGANDTD
-440 KGNVSAIIKEFDSW
+440 KGNVSAIIKEFDNW
-454 LDDSISDGLIRGDIS
+454 LDDSISDGLIRGDID
-469 QLGKLKEARSLFSK
+469 QLSKLKEARSLFSK

-492 TAKLADS
+492 VSKLADA

-536 TVQRLKKMFGNE
+536 TVQRLKKMFGSE
-548 SNDFKQFQ
+548 SNEFKQFQ

-595 LFDATQINTIRKL
+595 LFDATQINTIRKM
-608 RSDLSKLVVPI
+608 RSDLNKLVVPI

-669 QIKPVIA
+669 QIKPVVA
-676 ARKATNMIAPPLS
+676 ARKATTMTSPALS
-689 GLLPAGSGTAL
+689 GLLPLGSGTAL